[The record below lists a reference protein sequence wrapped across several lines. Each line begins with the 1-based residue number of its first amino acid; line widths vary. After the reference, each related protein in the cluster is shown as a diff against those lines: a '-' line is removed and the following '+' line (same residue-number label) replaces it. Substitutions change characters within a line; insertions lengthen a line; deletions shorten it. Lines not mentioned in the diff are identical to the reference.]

1 MRQIGTEYRRGTGSA
16 DRQKMNR
23 AEEVNVGRSNPM
35 PKKEKTPVDEP
46 LAKEPLVKETMEE
59 LVKEDL
65 EKVSGGTDPAPA
77 PEPEEEKPK
86 KKKSGD
92 ITLPETP

>member
-1 MRQIGTEYRRGTGSA
+1 
-16 DRQKMNR
+16 
-23 AEEVNVGRSNPM
+23 M
-35 PKKEKTPVDEP
+35 PKKEKTSVNEP
-46 LAKEPLVKETMEE
+46 LAKEPLVKETKKE

-77 PEPEEEKPK
+77 PEPEEEKPG